1 MSSHSLSKTWSL
13 SMVKSNFVYI
23 RHILDSIDHVESF
36 LKELNNDETEFAS
49 KLYWQNAF
57 VRELEIIGEAANH
70 LDKQFIEDH
79 PEIPWSKVIKMR
91 HKLIHDYFDIRMD
104 LVWLTAIQDL
114 PVLKPQLLSLLKD
127 TDQ

>member
-1 MSSHSLSKTWSL
+1 
-13 SMVKSNFVYI
+13 MVKNNLVYI
-23 RHILDSIDHVESF
+23 QHILDSIKHVESF
-36 LKELNNDETEFAS
+36 LNELNHNENLFAS

-79 PEIPWSKVIKMR
+79 PEIPWGKVIKMR

-114 PVLKPQLLSLLKD
+114 PALKPQLLSLLS
-127 TDQ
+127 

>member
-1 MSSHSLSKTWSL
+1 
-13 SMVKSNFVYI
+13 MVKSNLVYI
-23 RHILDSIDHVESF
+23 RHILDSISHIELF
-36 LKELNNDETEFAS
+36 LEELNHNESTFSS

-70 LDKQFIEDH
+70 LDKQFIENN
-79 PEIPWSKVIKMR
+79 PEIPWNKIIKMR

-104 LVWLTAIQDL
+104 LVWETAIQDL
-114 PVLKPQLLSLLKD
+114 PDLTPQLLSLLKN